1 MFSPIASTIF
11 TVRNINKTENGEIGR
26 APVFIGQAAGVI
38 GEISKY
44 DNAVAVGTKN
54 VLSAFSEL
62 SKESKVLNYAGKF
75 AKFASENVNPL
86 IAVSGGVKV
95 LMSDDKQSA
104 AITEASALS
113 AMFLGEALVKKNYDK
128 IAGISAVK
136 SAMSSKCAKAVT
148 DFLQKTKLKG
158 AAGAIVKGVSFV
170 GASIASYEAGHYIGE
185 KLAKYAKNN
194 YDNETTSD
202 EKTTNLQ
209 EDLSLAETE
218 HPFLNSDFG
227 KIDQLA

>member
-11 TVRNINKTENGEIGR
+11 TVRNINKTENGEVGR
-26 APVFIGQAAGVI
+26 APVFIGQAAGVV

-44 DNAVAVGTKN
+44 DNAIAIGTKN
-54 VLSAFSEL
+54 VLSVFSKL
-62 SKESKVLNYAGKF
+62 SEENKTLKYAGKF

-113 AMFLGEALVKKNYDK
+113 AMFAGEGLLKKNYDK
-128 IAGISAVK
+128 ITGTSAVK
-136 SAMSSKCAKAVT
+136 SAMSSKYAKAIT
-148 DFLQKTKLKG
+148 DFLQKTQLKG
-158 AAGAIVKGVSFV
+158 AAGAIVKGASFV
-170 GASIASYEAGHYIGE
+170 GTSIASYEAGHCIGD
-185 KLAKYAKNN
+185 KLAKYAKND

-202 EKTTNLQ
+202 EKSANLE
-209 EDLSLAETE
+209 EDLLLAETQ